1 MQSQEEQTITL
12 PKELQRF
19 EIIGKSGKINKVIN
33 ITMKHLEMV
42 K

>member
-1 MQSQEEQTITL
+1 MQSQIEPNLSI

-19 EIIGKSGKINKVIN
+19 ELIGKSGKINKVMN
-33 ITMKHLEMV
+33 ITMKHLNLV